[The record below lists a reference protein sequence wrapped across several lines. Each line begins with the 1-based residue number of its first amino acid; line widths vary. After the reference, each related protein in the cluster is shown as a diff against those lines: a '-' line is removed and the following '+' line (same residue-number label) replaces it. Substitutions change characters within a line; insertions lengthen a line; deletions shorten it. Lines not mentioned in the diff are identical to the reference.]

1 MSRQLRVCMA
11 PKKRTSTGTV
21 KTAFVEIKDVRPGQT
36 VSVKGKVMSKSG
48 TMILAMCF
56 RIA

>member
-1 MSRQLRVCMA
+1 MA
-11 PKKRTSTGTV
+11 PKKRTSSGTV

-56 RIA
+56 RFA